1 MESDLQNGPYGVDA
15 TVIDRQMYDEAMAA
29 AHINIMTAHV
39 VEDEIKK
46 RKRRGEEEEDDEHE
60 LNEGSSGAEEIA
72 SGGPIPDIMMNPE
85 DKTSLI
91 RKQAIN
97 WIKKTFE
104 HNHTPNYTGVSK
116 DFVFQL
122 YNHSFAT
129 ETPLMSVP
137 QFTRL
142 FNEVMYKELEFNPR
156 ARKTPSNQVIGELFP
171 LLGVSLDI
179 VEKTFGHKDKRITYF
194 PKISLAPHIK
204 DLKDALVTGI
214 WDQQRFLESLRTY
227 KRLTTESKEN
237 RKPTKRIL
245 DNNNSANAA
254 NLSDHRI
261 YLSEKFMVVALDIP
275 GVDPN
280 EIEISFPSDRSI
292 RVVHKDSTKTYE
304 ETQLLE
310 QVSFQLVG
318 GSLRRGN
325 ILSVPREIQLPESIE
340 VPHPS
345 NTSSP
350 FIHDHYGTVLFK
362 FLRKFQ
368 PEVEPYLKAYIWSK
382 EPLKFE

>member
-1 MESDLQNGPYGVDA
+1 MLKEEEADLQGGPYIGVDA
-15 TVIDRQMYDEAMAA
+15 ATVIGRQMYDEAMAA
-29 AHINIMTAHV
+29 HIIHTAQV
-39 VEDEIKK
+39 VEDEEMKK
-46 RKRRGEEEEDDEHE
+46 RKRQDEDDDDVEEEELSGGEE
-60 LNEGSSGAEEIA
+60 LA
-72 SGGPIPDIMMNPE
+72 SGGPISDLNQE
-85 DKTSLI
+85 DKASLI
-91 RKQAIN
+91 RKQAQQ
-97 WIKKTFE
+97 WIKKNFQ
-104 HNHTPNYTGVSK
+104 HNFAPNYTGISK

-122 YNHSFAT
+122 YNHSFAA

-142 FNEVMYKELEFNPR
+142 FNEVMYKDVEFNPR

-171 LLGVSLDI
+171 LLGVSLDV

-194 PKISLAPHIK
+194 QRVSLVPHVK
-204 DLKDALVTGI
+204 DLKDTLVTGV

-237 RKPTKRIL
+237 RKPPKKQMIDTT
-245 DNNNSANAA
+245 SALN
-254 NLSDHRI
+254 DHRI
-261 YLSEKFMVVALDIP
+261 YVSDKYMVVALDIP

-280 EIEISFPSDRSI
+280 EIEISFPTDRSI
-292 RVVHKDSTKTYE
+292 RVAHKDSTKTYE
-304 ETQLLE
+304 ETALLE
-310 QVSFQLVG
+310 QSNFQLVG

-325 ILSVPREIQLPESIE
+325 ILSTPREIQLPEAIE

-368 PEVEPYLKAYIWSK
+368 QEEPYLKSCWSK